1 MMEHFDKLSDKEISD
16 KIGKLNKRIQ
26 YIERTNLY
34 TSSLPQLR
42 MMKASLVIEANSRIQ
57 KLQNEI
63 VTKTFFP
70 KESKIIGEE
79 DE

>member
-1 MMEHFDKLSDKEISD
+1 MEHFDKLSDKEISD

>member
-1 MMEHFDKLSDKEISD
+1 MMEHFDKLSDKEIND